1 MKKTQGL
8 QFKLSLTFILILI
21 PLVVVSL
28 FANNYSQR
36 IMNEQIRERTKG
48 ALQTTL
54 AYMEQMASNMD
65 QQTLL
70 ISSNPSIVNI
80 WRDKRDPFTPDNL
93 YDVHTVQQQLNSL
106 TNINGSIK
114 EAYILHGESGNGV
127 STTLGGIRWPRIKEE
142 AWFRQAVRG
151 VGALLMYVPGSGG
164 GNGDGNGNGNE
175 DGEGA
180 NRYLKDDSLY
190 YIRLLDVLSESPEP
204 NVLIFAVRKTALQD
218 IIQHL
223 QTSAD
228 MNISLFYGDRRIL
241 ETNAGAER
249 VRGQELF
256 TIRESG
262 GAWSIQ
268 LEQPKAEIFKQ
279 SHRLQLFTYLTI
291 ILSILLAMWIA
302 WLVYIQILR
311 PLYQLSGA
319 FKVVKNGNLTHQ
331 IKHVRR
337 DELGHVMDGFNQMA
351 AAQRIMIE
359 ENYEKEL
366 RIAKSEFNLLQSQ
379 INPHFLY
386 NTLDSIYSVAVKH
399 GMREISDM
407 VLNLAKFFR
416 VSLGKGRQDFTLAE
430 TAEHLMYYIRVQ
442 QMRTAHFTAD
452 IELAEET
459 KDMPMLKLL
468 LQPIVENAIIH
479 GIEKDAMDCELR
491 IRSGMDER
499 GLIVEVEDTGAGMPP
514 ARLEEIRRELG
525 TITSKLYRLP
535 QDSPSSRF
543 FGLKNVKSRL
553 KLYYGESAD
562 LLVESE
568 EYVGTK
574 VTLIIPIRTEERA

>member
-1 MKKTQGL
+1 MRRTQGL

-54 AYMEQMASNMD
+54 AYMDQMASNMD

-80 WRDKRDPFTPDNL
+80 WRDKRDPFTSDNL

-127 STTLGGIRWPRIKEE
+127 STTLGGIRWPRVKEE
-142 AWFRQAVRG
+142 AWFQQAVHG
-151 VGALLMYVPGSGG
+151 VGALLMYVPGTGT
-164 GNGDGNGNGNE
+164 
-175 DGEGA
+175 GEGT

-228 MNISLFYGDRRIL
+228 MNISLFYGDKRIL
-241 ETNAGAER
+241 KTNAEAER
-249 VRGQELF
+249 VRGQDLF

-291 ILSILLAMWIA
+291 VLSILLAMWIA
-302 WLVYIQILR
+302 WFVYIQILR

-319 FKVVKNGNLTHQ
+319 FKLVKNGNLTHQ
-331 IKHVRR
+331 IKHARR

-351 AAQRIMIE
+351 AAQRVMIE

-407 VLNLAKFFR
+407 VMNLAKFFR

-452 IELAEET
+452 IELAEDT
-459 KDMPMLKLL
+459 KEMPVLKLL

-479 GIEKDAMDCELR
+479 GIEKDAMDGELR
-491 IRSGMDER
+491 IRSSTDGR

-553 KLYYGESAD
+553 KLYYGEAAD

-574 VTLIIPIRTEERA
+574 ITLIIPMRTEERA

>member
-54 AYMEQMASNMD
+54 AYMDQMASNMD

-127 STTLGGIRWPRIKEE
+127 STTLGGIRWPRVKEE
-142 AWFRQAVRG
+142 AWFQQAVHG
-151 VGALLMYVPGSGG
+151 VGALLLYVPGSGS
-164 GNGDGNGNGNE
+164 
-175 DGEGA
+175 GEGT
-180 NRYLKDDSLY
+180 NRYLQDDSLY

-204 NVLIFAVRKTALQD
+204 NVLIFAVRKSALQD

-228 MNISLFYGDRRIL
+228 MNITLFYGDKPIL
-241 ETNAGAER
+241 ETNPEAER
-249 VRGQELF
+249 ARGQDLF

-268 LEQPKAEIFKQ
+268 LEQPKAEIFKL

-291 ILSILLAMWIA
+291 LLSILLAMWIA

-319 FKVVKNGNLTHQ
+319 FKLVKNGNLTHQ
-331 IKHVRR
+331 IKHDRR

-452 IELAEET
+452 IELAEDT
-459 KDMPMLKLL
+459 KDIPMLKLL

-479 GIEKDAMDCELR
+479 GIEKDAMDGELR
-491 IRSGMDER
+491 IRSGLDRR
-499 GLIVEVEDTGAGMPP
+499 GLIVEVADTGAGMPP
-514 ARLEEIRRELG
+514 SRLEEIRRELG
-525 TITSKLYRLP
+525 AITSKLYRLP

-553 KLYYGESAD
+553 KLYYGEAAD